1 MQHSIEESDL
11 TIDDISEGEKN
22 LLSLLYFYFELYL
35 DNEQRQ
41 LNEAI
46 KLIVVD
52 DPISSLDDANKFYVL
67 EIIKNML
74 SVKEPQIFILTH
86 SWDDFCQITY
96 QYKDHPDVKL
106 LEIYKNPIKN
116 FQSEIRECKTN
127 VSPYRKLFSELY
139 ELSQKNLNS
148 LNDCDMYLN
157 FKKPNTLP
165 QKSNQESIIK
175 MYETA
180 TKSTMSNNRK
190 AKLGSFLTFINVLSH
205 RPIKSDEIL
214 TNCKFLLLLIKEMDK
229 VHFDS
234 MKQRV

>member
-1 MQHSIEESDL
+1 MKIESN
-11 TIDDISEGEKN
+11 KN
-22 LLSLLYFYFELYL
+22 WTTCLRLNTGDGSPRVFLLNSHFLG
-35 DNEQRQ
+35 
-41 LNEAI
+41 
-46 KLIVVD
+46 
-52 DPISSLDDANKFYVL
+52 
-67 EIIKNML
+67 
-74 SVKEPQIFILTH
+74 SVPKEPQIFILTH

-148 LNDCDMYLN
+148 LNDCDMYHAANSMRRVFEEFLN